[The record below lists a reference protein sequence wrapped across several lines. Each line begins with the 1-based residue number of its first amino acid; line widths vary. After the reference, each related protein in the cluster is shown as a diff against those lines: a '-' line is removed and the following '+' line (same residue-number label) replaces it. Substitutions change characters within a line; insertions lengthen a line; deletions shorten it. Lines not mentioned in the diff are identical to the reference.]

1 MIFVDGL
8 PYPAPGS
15 QSRGQGRELLAS
27 LLDHPALISASNR
40 LKATPERKVSVS
52 DQSPPVKHVY
62 VFQREYATVDP
73 AAVELVGMDE
83 ATTCVGLVIRNRN
96 NGMTSISHMDF
107 PKVVD
112 KGLIQMLSLVA
123 DHEAILDVHLIG
135 AFNDASNE
143 HDNDIPGSEGLREQ
157 DGYSMCLC
165 SKIIDALHN
174 SHENFHLQTLCVLEH
189 NTKRDSNGNACPI
202 ISGIVVNTLSGSIMP
217 ASFARSSRCPDEI
230 VRRIRVTV
238 SSEDSSWKG
247 RLLKTYDTFDDK
259 FHIAPC
265 YWLSDWGQIAFSLQ
279 QLSDSEI
286 LLRCS
291 TSPSAESPDFVENER
306 SIWSYL
312 IQYPDWRQT
321 FVGGKPRV
329 FKRTSNGGWQRN

>member
-1 MIFVDGL
+1 MIFVDGH
-8 PYPAPGS
+8 PFSASGS
-15 QSRGQGRELLAS
+15 RSRGRKLLAS
-27 LLDHPALISASNR
+27 LLHHPALISASNR

-73 AAVELVGMDE
+73 ALVELVGTDE
-83 ATTCVGLVIRNRN
+83 ATTCASLVIRNRN

-107 PKVVD
+107 PGVVD
-112 KGLIQMLSLVA
+112 KGLTQMLSLVV
-123 DHEAILDVHLIG
+123 DHEAILDVHLVG

-143 HDNDIPGSEGLREQ
+143 HDNDTPGSEGPQKQ
-157 DGYSMCLC
+157 DSYSMCLC

-174 SHENFHLQTLCVLEH
+174 SQENFHLQTLCVLEH
-189 NTKRDSNGNACPI
+189 NTKGDSNGNACPI
-202 ISGIVVNTLSGSIMP
+202 ISGVVVNTLTGSIMP
-217 ASFARSSRCPDEI
+217 ASFDRSSRCPDEI

-238 SSEDSSWKG
+238 SSEDSSWEG
-247 RLLKTYDTFDDK
+247 RLLKTYDTFQDK

-265 YWLSDWGQIAFSLQ
+265 SWSSHWGQIAFSLQ

-291 TSPSAESPDFVENER
+291 TSPSAEGPDFVENER
-306 SIWSYL
+306 SVWSYL
-312 IQYPDWRQT
+312 IRYPHWRQT
-321 FVGGKPRV
+321 FVGRKPRV
-329 FKRTSNGGWQRN
+329 FKRTNDGGWQRCE